1 MEKERIKEL
10 YELLE
15 SKQKKSIRYERDYR
29 NGKNKQIRN
38 NGLKDL
44 KFEIEDLE
52 YQAGNNK
59 ELFDLL
65 IPIEMADHAR
75 SIFWDEFLTVQ
86 YFTRDLKD
94 ILERIKNK
102 LNNG

>member
-1 MEKERIKEL
+1 MEKTKEY
-10 YELLE
+10 YELLK
-15 SKQKKSIRYERDYR
+15 SKYDKSIRYERDYR
-29 NGKNKQIRN
+29 NGKNKKIRDS
-38 NGLKDL
+38 GLKDL

-52 YQAGNNK
+52 YQSGNDK

-65 IPIEMADHAR
+65 IPVETADHAK
-75 SIFWDEFLTVQ
+75 SIIWDEFLTVQ

-102 LNNG
+102 LKNG